1 VATFGAGTLTW
12 LFALQDS
19 SLFLA
24 MWRAIGPHAARIAR
38 DERRRVALEE
48 AAAAAAHE
56 LSRVSA
62 VHAEYR
68 LAAQVAAQA
77 HAAAGDDEDEQVFG
91 FHDLPLARG
100 VDAPDGVAAAAAA
113 FDDEHAS
120 SSGAAAVISQ
130 SVVISTLIPC
140 VQRQWR
146 ALLNGVSA
154 RTLPIATA
162 AGAGAGGGGDEALAL
177 RSTFGQ
183 LSSNQECLK
192 ELLLLVRTGEG
203 GVISTDAIS
212 LTGDTFSWLREVAQ
226 QLSDFMLMEKIGK
239 WLPGLLRTRVIL
251 AALFAAP
258 VDADEHYARIQQ
270 LLDNV
275 ERLWANQTLGS
286 LSRLVE
292 PVKAEVKDISH
303 EKLDFLYVFSQCGP
317 KASAPDAPDLIGW
330 LLEHKDTQ
338 EFGKLLQG
346 MANQNADFDA
356 RAIAM
361 VGMVSEHGSRA
372 NGD

>member
-1 VATFGAGTLTW
+1 MATFGAGTLSW

-19 SLFLA
+19 ALFLA
-24 MWRAIGPHAARIAR
+24 MWRAVGPHAARLAR
-38 DERRRVALEE
+38 DERRRLAIE
-48 AAAAAAHE
+48 AAAAAAADE
-56 LSRVSA
+56 LLRVSA

-68 LAAQVAAQA
+68 QAAQVAALA
-77 HAAAGDDEDEQVFG
+77 HADGGDDDEPVYG

-100 VDAPDGVAAAAAA
+100 VDAPDGVAAAVAA
-113 FDDEHAS
+113 FDDDHAA
-120 SSGAAAVISQ
+120 SGAASVISQ

-146 ALLNGVSA
+146 ALLHGVSA
-154 RTLPIATA
+154 RTLPIAA
-162 AGAGAGGGGDEALAL
+162 AGGGGDELAL

-203 GVISTDAIS
+203 GVIATDAIS

-258 VDADEHYARIQQ
+258 PAADEHFARITR
-270 LLDNV
+270 LLDSV

-292 PVKAEVKDISH
+292 PVKAEVKDISN
-303 EKLDFLYVFSQCGP
+303 EKLDFLYVLSQCGP
-317 KASAPDAPDLIGW
+317 KASAPDARDLIGW
-330 LLEHKDTQ
+330 LLEHRDTQ

-346 MANQNADFDA
+346 
-356 RAIAM
+356 IGG
-361 VGMVSEHGSRA
+361 VGISAFKLG
-372 NGD
+372 